1 MENPNPAFVQEGEML
16 KDELIKIVG
25 KGNVLDDE
33 ETLTSYSSDLSL
45 QPAKKPRLVVKPKN
59 TEEVQRVVKH
69 ANEHLIPL
77 VPVSSKV
84 HFHGET
90 IPEQGGIVVD
100 LSRMD
105 RVIEIDAR
113 NRKVKIEPGV
123 TWGKLE
129 EALREHEQM
138 PLKPLFPHPLK
149 VALTSSLEREPM
161 LIPKYEYAEPVLTM
175 EVVLPTGDLF
185 KTGTASATK
194 TEEAYPEGPGIDFFR
209 FFQAAQGTL
218 GIVTWLNIKTE
229 YLPKHQKPF
238 FIPFDRIEEVIEPVY
253 RIQRRHI
260 GNECF
265 VLNRMHLATLL
276 AEDFKKDFEKLRDTL
291 PPFTLIVVI
300 AGAPRRPLE
309 RIAYEEEALGEISSE
324 LLFEPKKTVGGIAG
338 LGDTMLKL
346 LRTPQPADN
355 YWKARYKGSTQ
366 DIFFITTLNRIKEFH
381 SLILTKAAEH
391 GYCSEDIGVYL
402 QPLERGRACHL
413 EFSFSC
419 DLTSSKEVEKVKQL
433 SRELSEEM
441 ISSGG
446 FFSRPYG
453 EWADMVYRRASVY
466 TWTLKE
472 IKKIFDPKNIMNPGK
487 LCF

>member
-1 MENPNPAFVQEGEML
+1 MIKVKEEI
-16 KDELIKIVG
+16 IKIAG
-25 KGNVLDDE
+25 KENVAGDE
-33 ETLTSYSSDLSL
+33 KTLKAYSSDYSL
-45 QPAKKPRLVVKPKN
+45 QPAKNPMLVVKPKDRD
-59 TEEVQRVVKH
+59 EVVKIVKA
-69 ANEHLIPL
+69 ANEHMIPL

-90 IPEQGGIVVD
+90 VPEQGGIVVD
-100 LSRMD
+100 LTRMD
-105 RVIEIDAR
+105 KVLEVDAR

-123 TWGKLE
+123 MWGKLQ
-129 EALREHEQM
+129 EALSNHEQM
-138 PLKPLFPHPLK
+138 ALRPLFPHPLK
-149 VALTSSLEREPM
+149 SALTSSLEREPM

-185 KTGTASATK
+185 KTGTASAAK

-209 FFQAAQGTL
+209 FFQGAQGTL
-218 GIVTWLNIKTE
+218 GIVTWLNVKTE

-238 FIPFDRIEEVIEPVY
+238 FVPFNKIEDVIEPIY

-265 VLNRMHLATLL
+265 VLNRMDFALLL
-276 AEDFKKDFEKLRDTL
+276 AEDFKKDFEKLKDVL

-309 RIAYEEEALGEISSE
+309 RIAYEEDALQGIAAE
-324 LLFEPKKTVGGIAG
+324 LLFQPGKTVGGIAG
-338 LGDTMLKL
+338 LGDTMIEL
-346 LRTPQPADN
+346 LRTPQSADN
-355 YWKARYKGSTQ
+355 YWKSRYKGPTQ
-366 DIFFITTLNRIKEFH
+366 DIFFITTLNRVKEFYDRVYE
-381 SLILTKAAEH
+381 KASVH
-391 GYCSEDIGVYL
+391 GYPTQDIGMYI

-413 EFSFSC
+413 EFSFPC
-419 DLTSSKEVEKVKQL
+419 DLTSPKEVEKVKQL
-433 SRELSEEM
+433 YRELSEAL

-453 EWADMVYRRASVY
+453 EWTDMVYRRASVY

-472 IKKIFDPKNIMNPGK
+472 IKKIFDPKNILNPGK

>member
-1 MENPNPAFVQEGEML
+1 
-16 KDELIKIVG
+16 
-25 KGNVLDDE
+25 
-33 ETLTSYSSDLSL
+33 
-45 QPAKKPRLVVKPKN
+45 
-59 TEEVQRVVKH
+59 
-69 ANEHLIPL
+69 
-77 VPVSSKV
+77 
-84 HFHGET
+84 
-90 IPEQGGIVVD
+90 
-100 LSRMD
+100 
-105 RVIEIDAR
+105 
-113 NRKVKIEPGV
+113 
-123 TWGKLE
+123 
-129 EALREHEQM
+129 
-138 PLKPLFPHPLK
+138 
-149 VALTSSLEREPM
+149 
-161 LIPKYEYAEPVLTM
+161 
-175 EVVLPTGDLF
+175 
-185 KTGTASATK
+185 
-194 TEEAYPEGPGIDFFR
+194 
-209 FFQAAQGTL
+209 
-218 GIVTWLNIKTE
+218 
-229 YLPKHQKPF
+229 
-238 FIPFDRIEEVIEPVY
+238 
-253 RIQRRHI
+253 
-260 GNECF
+260 
-265 VLNRMHLATLL
+265 MHLATLL

-346 LRTPQPADN
+346 LRTPQSADN

-381 SLILTKAAEH
+381 DKVYEKASQQ
-391 GYCSEDIGVYL
+391 GYSPQDIGVYL

-453 EWADMVYRRASVY
+453 EWADMVYRRTSVY